1 MSFNNQMKQSN
12 MASAPIDQKPP
23 VKDRMKE
30 HWNNKVKRVDDVDK
44 KVL

>member
-1 MSFNNQMKQSN
+1 MSFNNQQKQSN
-12 MASAPIDQKPP
+12 MAGAQLEKPP
-23 VKDRMKE
+23 VKDRMKD